1 MFKLPA
7 TPRTNSS
14 HSSSENTAVPE
25 PLPARNTDGAGG
37 RPRSRTVGHE
47 AAQLQA
53 AVQNAKE
60 KQDIAGE
67 GLENRNVLP
76 DGRVVLTEE
85 EAYSKLGF
93 SFPTWKKWTILSVI
107 FAIQCSMNLNS
118 SLYANAVGQL
128 ATHFS
133 ISEQA
138 VRVGQM
144 DFLIAYAFGN
154 ELWAPWSEELGRWP
168 ILQLSLFLVN
178 IWQIPCALAPN
189 FGTMVVCRLLGGLSS
204 AGGSVTLGMIADMW
218 SPEEQQFAVAFI
230 VFSSVGGS
238 VLGPIFGGIIETH
251 LDWHWNFWIQLIV
264 GVTVQA
270 VHFFFV
276 PETCARVLLDREAKR
291 LRESG
296 EDNVWGPSEIEKN
309 RFAPRKILTIWLRP
323 FSMLLFEPI
332 VLFLSLLSGFSDALI
347 FTFLQSFSPVFEQWN
362 FSVEMQGVAFVTI
375 AIGYCIAYISF
386 IPFIWKQRN
395 QLRKDPHSLQPEAR
409 LYWLLYTA
417 PLEPIGLFG
426 FAWTSLGPAHHVH
439 WIAPMIFAAM
449 IAIANYAIYMATID
463 YMIQAYGPYSA
474 SATGGN
480 GFARD
485 FLAGIAAMYSVP
497 LYTNLGPYSLE
508 WASTLLGCISVLV
521 TIPIFVFYFHGPA
534 IRARSKFAQEIG
546 QKHEHLVAETKL
558 PTGQA

>member
-1 MFKLPA
+1 MRA
-7 TPRTNSS
+7 NST
-14 HSSSENTAVPE
+14 HSSSENTAVSE
-25 PLPARNTDGAGG
+25 PIPAKIAADSGG
-37 RPRSRTVGHE
+37 RPRSRTLGHDS
-47 AAQLQA
+47 AKLDA
-53 AVQNAKE
+53 AVSVAKE
-60 KQDIAGE
+60 KQDE
-67 GLENRNVLP
+67 RTDGLEDRVVLP
-76 DGRVVLTEE
+76 DGRVLLTEA
-85 EAYSKLGF
+85 EAYPKLGF

-128 ATHFS
+128 SKEFHV
-133 ISEQA
+133 SEQA

-218 SPEEQQFAVAFI
+218 TPEEQQFAVAFI

-251 LDWHWNFWIQLIV
+251 YSWHWNFWIQLIV
-264 GVTVQA
+264 GCAVQA

-276 PETCARVLLDREAKR
+276 PETCAKVLLDREAKR
-291 LRESG
+291 RRAAG
-296 EDNVWGPSEIEKN
+296 EDNVWGPSEVEKN
-309 RFAPRKILTIWLRP
+309 RFAPRKIATIWLRP
-323 FSMLLFEPI
+323 FSMLVFEPI

-347 FTFLQSFSPVFEQWN
+347 FTFLQSFTPVFEQWG
-362 FSVEMQGVAFVTI
+362 FGTEMQGVAFVTI
-375 AIGYCIAYISF
+375 AVGYIIAYISF

-409 LYWLLYTA
+409 LYWLLFTA

-426 FAWTSLGPAHHVH
+426 FAWTSTGPPHVP

-497 LYTNLGPYSLE
+497 LYSNLGKSHPLE
-508 WASTLLGCISVLV
+508 WASTLLGCLSVLV
-521 TIPIFVFYFHGPA
+521 TIPIYIFYFHGPA
-534 IRARSKFAQEIG
+534 IRKRSKFAQEICT
-546 QKHEHLVAETKL
+546 KHERLVVETKQE
-558 PTGQA
+558 PGQA